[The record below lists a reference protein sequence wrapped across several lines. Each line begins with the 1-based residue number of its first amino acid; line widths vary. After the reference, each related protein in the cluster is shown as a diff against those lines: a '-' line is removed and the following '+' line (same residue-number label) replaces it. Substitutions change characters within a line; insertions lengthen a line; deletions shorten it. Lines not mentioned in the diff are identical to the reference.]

1 MKKKSKTDRWSYTNN
16 RLNHSERLRRALKRA
31 GLSESALQDSTSGL
45 TEEAI
50 DDILHDDNGFCMYI
64 SISQVLNVSK
74 MLGIDPLEIVCE
86 IPCQRS
92 QNNQIS
98 FHELMSK
105 VREYSGQNGMSLH
118 EFEEYAGWD
127 ISKALSDPE
136 LMWEYNLDA
145 LRDICTAAEI
155 DWIDAIP
162 S

>member
-1 MKKKSKTDRWSYTNN
+1 MKKKSRTDRWSYTAN
-16 RLNHSERLRRALKRA
+16 RLNHSERLRWALKRA
-31 GLSESALQDSTSGL
+31 GLSESALQDSTGL
-45 TEEAI
+45 TEETI

-64 SISQVLNVSK
+64 SISQALNVSK
-74 MLGIDPLEIVCE
+74 MLGINPLEIVCE
-86 IPCQRS
+86 IPCQRI

-98 FHELMSK
+98 FNELMSK
-105 VREYSGQNGMSLH
+105 VREYIGQSGMSLP

-155 DWIDAIP
+155 NWIDAIP